1 MMIIQREIIITN
13 MIWTLDFIKQEMD
26 EIAGAWNGDD
36 SGKLEEDAQTA
47 KEVLEKV
54 AEIEE
59 LLRSLDYTVNSNYKP
74 L

>member
-1 MMIIQREIIITN
+1 
-13 MIWTLDFIKQEMD
+13 MIWTLDYIKQEMD
-26 EIAGAWNGDD
+26 EVAGQWNGDE
-36 SGKLEEDAQTA
+36 SGKQEEDAQIA

-59 LLRSLDYTVNSNYKP
+59 LLKQLDYQVTNNYKP

>member
-1 MMIIQREIIITN
+1 
-13 MIWTLDFIKQEMD
+13 MIWTLDAIKQEMD
-26 EIAGAWNGDD
+26 EVAGLWNGDE

-47 KEVLEKV
+47 KEVLDKV

-59 LLRSLDYTVNSNYKP
+59 LLKSLDYTVTSNYKP

>member
-1 MMIIQREIIITN
+1 

-26 EIAGAWNGDD
+26 EIAGAWNGDE
-36 SGKLEEDAQTA
+36 SGKQEEDAETA

>member
-1 MMIIQREIIITN
+1 
-13 MIWTLDFIKQEMD
+13 MIWTLDYIKQEMD
-26 EIAGAWNGDD
+26 EVAGQWNGDE
-36 SGKLEEDAQTA
+36 SGKQEEDAQIA

-59 LLRSLDYTVNSNYKP
+59 LLKQLDYQVTSNYKT